1 MSMEFVAIIS
11 ASIALAGLIITG
23 QNGLRR
29 ELQGQRK
36 EMQEQGISLA
46 KEIKEQRKEMQEQ
59 GISLAK
65 EIKEQRKE
73 MQEQGISLAKEI
85 KEQRKEMQEQGIR
98 LEKKIQEQ
106 GKEIEGVKI
115 EVAALKAT
123 VDTYFRVR
131 VDPPLQSA
139 VAEPPEDYDAD

>member
-36 EMQEQGISLA
+36 EMQEQGNRLEKKI
-46 KEIKEQRKEMQEQ
+46 QEQ
-59 GISLAK
+59 GN
-65 EIKEQRKE
+65 
-73 MQEQGISLAKEI
+73 
-85 KEQRKEMQEQGIR
+85 R

-123 VDTYFRVR
+123 RGHLLPGPGGPAPAVSRGRAPRGLRRRLTSPGNRHNVQVR
-131 VDPPLQSA
+131 LLIIGVRARNPPGCLL
-139 VAEPPEDYDAD
+139 